1 MMSRSE
7 LPVQKSS
14 CDVCI
19 IGTGIAG
26 LTAALN
32 CAQKGLKVTVITKS
46 SIKESSTLYAQGG
59 IAVAMDK
66 GDTTQF
72 HYEDTLAA
80 GAGHCDPSMVKI
92 LVEEGP
98 EHVQKL
104 ISYGANFDRENGNL
118 SYTMEAA
125 HRKRRILHAGD
136 ATGREIEKTLGR
148 KVAQEPNVKFF
159 SHCAVTQLVCDD
171 SGRCTHVLAESERD
185 KHQIRAGAVL
195 MATGGCGQVYKHNTN
210 PPGATG
216 DGIALAK
223 ELGASIQ
230 NMEFVQFHPT
240 TLYLG
245 DQKPISL
252 FLISEAVRG
261 EGGILRNRHGD
272 RFMPGYHR
280 DAELAPRDVVSR
292 AVFSEMK
299 KWGDEHV
306 FLDLNSLKVPIS
318 ERFPTI
324 YERCMAANINPKT
337 DWVPVAP
344 AAHYMI
350 GGIQTDEWGQTSIP
364 GLYAAGEVA
373 STGVHG
379 ANRLASNSLLEGL
392 VFGAR
397 AAEHMC
403 QSLHEF
409 SDAEPRE
416 SASSDGLHINAP
428 YIKQA
433 IRQHMWDDVGISRSE
448 DSIDRMRQFL
458 DSQVDLPISAGKTP
472 AEREALAMSCVARE
486 ITMAAKNRPNSLGA
500 HYREDSPVQATAE

>member
-1 MMSRSE
+1 MSVS
-7 LPVQKSS
+7 Q

-32 CAQKGLKVTVITKS
+32 CAQKGLKVIVLTKS
-46 SIKESSTLYAQGG
+46 NIKESSTLYAQGG

-66 GDTTQF
+66 DDTTQF
-72 HYEDTLAA
+72 HYEDTIAA
-80 GAGHCDPSMVKI
+80 GAGHCDPKMVKI

-98 EHVQKL
+98 KLVQEL
-104 ISYGANFDRENGNL
+104 ISFGANFDRENGSL
-118 SYTMEAA
+118 SYTIEAA

-148 KVAQEPNVKFF
+148 RVAQEENVRFF
-159 SHCAVTQLVCDD
+159 SHCTVTKLMCDG
-171 SGRCTHVLAESERD
+171 SGHCTNVLAESELERLRI
-185 KHQIRAGAVL
+185 KAGAVL

-223 ELGASIQ
+223 ELGVVIS
-230 NMEFVQFHPT
+230 NMEFMQFHPT

-272 RFMPGYHR
+272 RFMPSYHK

-299 KWGDEHV
+299 KWSDEHV

-324 YERCMAANINPKT
+324 YERCMSANINPKT
-337 DWVPVAP
+337 DWIPVAP
-344 AAHYMI
+344 AAHYI
-350 GGIQTDEWGQTSIP
+350 VGGIQTNEWGETSIP

-397 AAEHMC
+397 AAEHIS
-403 QSLHEF
+403 QSLQSLTHD
-409 SDAEPRE
+409 SSIQIEPR
-416 SASSDGLHINAP
+416 SDLGLNAP

-433 IRQHMWDDVGISRSE
+433 IRQHMWEDVGIVRSE
-448 DSIDRMRQFL
+448 SSIDRMRQFL
-458 DSQVDLPISAGKTP
+458 DKQIKTDISNGATP
-472 AEREALAMSCVARE
+472 AEREAIAMICVARE
-486 ITMAAKNRPNSLGA
+486 ITNAAKQRANSLGA
-500 HYREDSPVQATAE
+500 HFREDSHVQATVE